1 MEIILFMILAI
12 SMLAIFSLFVFY
24 RQKYRKF
31 ISVIAQLV
39 VDKTLVEKKLD
50 AQSMLVSKEFN
61 DGFVKF
67 LSESREAAF
76 EYIEDV
82 QKAIQNYLS
91 AIDGNDSEKILLA
104 RMELFSYL
112 PDKTEN
118 ENQDKQ

>member
-1 MEIILFMILAI
+1 MEIILFIILAI
-12 SMLAIFSLFVFY
+12 SILATFSLFIFY
-24 RQKYRKF
+24 RQKYKKF
-31 ISVIAQLV
+31 ISVIAQLI
-39 VDKTLVEKKLD
+39 VDKNIVEKKLD
-50 AQSMLVSKEFN
+50 AQIMLASKEVN
-61 DGFVKF
+61 DGFIKF

-91 AIDGNDSEKILLA
+91 AIEDNDNEKILLA

-118 ENQDKQ
+118 ENQDK

>member
-1 MEIILFMILAI
+1 MEVLLFIVLAFSILVT
-12 SMLAIFSLFVFY
+12 FSLFIFY
-24 RQKYRKF
+24 RQKYKKF
-31 ISVIAQLV
+31 ISVIAQLI
-39 VDKTLVEKKLD
+39 VDKTMVEKKLD
-50 AQSMLVSKEFN
+50 AQTMLASKEVN

-91 AIDGNDSEKILLA
+91 AIDSNDSEKILLA
-104 RMELFSYL
+104 RMDLFSYL

-118 ENQDKQ
+118 ENQDK